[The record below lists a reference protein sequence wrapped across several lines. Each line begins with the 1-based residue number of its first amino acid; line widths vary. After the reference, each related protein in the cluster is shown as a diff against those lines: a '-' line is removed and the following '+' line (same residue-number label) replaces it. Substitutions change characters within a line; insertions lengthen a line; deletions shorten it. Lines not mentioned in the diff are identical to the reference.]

1 MNFHADALPLGAPS
15 LHTIGILLD
24 TILTNNNLSFMDN
37 YFLQLVDTAMGAK
50 VAPAYAKLFMSCH
63 EETIREAFIWT
74 IFFWKRFI
82 DDIFLTFPDTTNLL
96 QTLQG
101 FMNLLHPTIK
111 FTFQQISFLD
121 MKIQIGADRKLSTTV
136 YRKLSYC
143 AALLHFH
150 SNHSLKSK
158 ESIIFSQA
166 LRYNVLIADDHL
178 TQKELDS
185 HAISLLARKY
195 LLDIISHN
203 IPKALLYPCD
213 TFFHKPTK
221 ASGSRT
227 VLPIIIPYA
236 IEGKSFSQ
244 LVRDQ

>member
-1 MNFHADALPLGAPS
+1 MNFHADALPPGAPS

-24 TILTNNNLSFMDN
+24 AILTNNNLSFMDN

-121 MKIQIGADRKLSTTV
+121 IKIQIGADRKLSTTV

-143 AALLHFH
+143 EALLHFH

-195 LLDIISHN
+195 PLDIISHN

-221 ASGSRT
+221 ASGSRP
-227 VLPIIIPYA
+227 VLLIITPYA
-236 IEGKSFSQ
+236 IEGKNFSQ